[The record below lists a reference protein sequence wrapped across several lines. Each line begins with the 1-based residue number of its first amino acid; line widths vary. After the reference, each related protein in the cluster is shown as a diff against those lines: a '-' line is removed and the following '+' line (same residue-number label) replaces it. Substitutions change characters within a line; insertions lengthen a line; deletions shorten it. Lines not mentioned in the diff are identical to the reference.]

1 VARLILFD
9 VDNTL
14 LWSGGAG
21 GLAMSRA
28 FRDLFGIDDGFK
40 AIEFSGRTDRYILAE
55 ALRQH
60 GINGDYATHQERF
73 LERYYLHLPQT
84 LGEMQGR
91 LMPGFP
97 ALLDALAGQSGV
109 SLGLA
114 TGNFRRAAGLKLA
127 HYGIERYFGG
137 GGFGEESEDRS
148 VIVRNAVE
156 RLSPKATRLGE
167 GAGASGAEAVVVGD
181 TPHDVSSAKAN
192 GAVAVAVAT
201 GGHTADQLRDSG
213 ADLVFEDF
221 SDWRGAAATLAG
233 VQAGARPGAA

>member
-1 VARLILFD
+1 MSRLVLFD
-9 VDNTL
+9 IDNTL

-28 FRDLFGIDDGFK
+28 FHDLFGIEDGFK

-55 ALRQH
+55 VLRQH
-60 GINGDYATHQERF
+60 GINGDYADRQDRF
-73 LERYYLHLPQT
+73 LERYYSHLPQT
-84 LGEMQGR
+84 LSEMQGR

-97 ALLDALAGQSGV
+97 ALLEALAEQPDV
-109 SLGLA
+109 RLGLA
-114 TGNFRRAAGLKLA
+114 TGNFSGGAELKLA
-127 HYGIERYFGG
+127 HYGIARFFGG

-156 RLSPKATRLGE
+156 RLAAGE
-167 GAGASGAEAVVVGD
+167 AGAEAIVIGD

-192 GAVAVAVAT
+192 GALAVAVAT
-201 GGHTADQLRDSG
+201 GGHSAEQLRDSG

-233 VQAGARPGAA
+233 VRTGAA

>member
-1 VARLILFD
+1 MARLILFD

-28 FRDLFGIDDGFK
+28 FRDLFGIEDGFR

-60 GINGDYATHQERF
+60 GINGDYERHQERF

-97 ALLDALAGQSGV
+97 ALLEALAGQPEV
-109 SLGLA
+109 RLGLA
-114 TGNFRRAAGLKLA
+114 TGNFSRAAGIKLA
-127 HYGIERYFGG
+127 HYGIDGYFGG

-156 RLSPKATRLGE
+156 RL
-167 GAGASGAEAVVVGD
+167 GASGAEAVVIGD
-181 TPHDVSSAKAN
+181 TPHDVSSARAN
-192 GAVAVAVAT
+192 GAVAVGVAT
-201 GGHTADQLRDSG
+201 GGHTTDQLRDSG

-233 VQAGARPGAA
+233 VQTGAA

>member
-1 VARLILFD
+1 VARLVLFD

-21 GLAMSRA
+21 SLAMGRA
-28 FRDLFGIDDGFK
+28 FRDLFAIEDGFK

-60 GINGDYATHQERF
+60 GINGDYEGHQERF
-73 LERYYLHLPQT
+73 LERYYFHLPPALGQT
-84 LGEMQGR
+84 QGR

-97 ALLDALAGQSGV
+97 ALLDALAAQPDIR
-109 SLGLA
+109 LGLA
-114 TGNFRRAAGLKLA
+114 TGNFSRAAELKLA

-148 VIVRNAVE
+148 VVVRNAV
-156 RLSPKATRLGE
+156 ARLG
-167 GAGASGAEAVVVGD
+167 AGEPRAEAVVVGD

-213 ADLVFEDF
+213 ADFVFEDF

-233 VQAGARPGAA
+233 AQTLGRPGAA